1 MSSVPQPRE
10 RPVVVILSA
19 PDHQHPY
26 NLDAIQELADVRI
39 TDAEGLQ
46 EALSGADILLL
57 WDFFSQAL
65 ESAWVAAGRLS
76 WVHAAA
82 AGVDSILFPAF
93 RDSDVTLTNA
103 HGIFDRPIAEFVLAS
118 ILAHDKQLHHSK
130 TLQRRHEWDHRD
142 VQGTYGRNVVIVG
155 TGGIGRET
163 AKLLTAVGLN
173 VEGVGRTARSDPDF
187 GTIHAS
193 TDLAQA
199 VASADHVVLIA
210 PLTEQTRG
218 MVNSD
223 VLASMK
229 TSAHLINVGRG
240 ALVDEP
246 ALIRSLQDGQLAAA
260 SLDVVS
266 EEPLPDD
273 SPLWDLESVH
283 ISAHLSGD
291 IHGWRDLLAAQF
303 LQNLR
308 QWTAGE
314 SMDYVVDKASGF
326 VPGK

>member
-1 MSSVPQPRE
+1 MSTVHQPNG

-26 NLDAIQELADVRI
+26 NLDAIQKLAEVRI
-39 TDAEGLQ
+39 TDAAGLQ
-46 EALSGADILLL
+46 ETLKDADILLL

-65 ESAWVAAGRLS
+65 ESAWAGAHRLA

-93 RDSDVTLTNA
+93 RNSDITLTNA
-103 HGIFDRPIAEFVLAS
+103 HGVFDRPIAEFVLAS
-118 ILAHDKQLHHSK
+118 ILAHDKQLHYSK
-130 TLQRRHEWDHRD
+130 TLQHRHEWKHRD
-142 VQGTYGRNVVIVG
+142 LQGTYGRNVVVVG

-163 AKLLTAVGLN
+163 ARLLTAVGLH
-173 VEGVGRTARSDPDF
+173 VEGVGRTARTDPDF
-187 GTIHAS
+187 GTVHAS

-218 MVNSD
+218 MVTQD
-223 VLASMK
+223 VLAAMK
-229 TSAHLINVGRG
+229 PSAHLINVGRG

-246 ALIRSLQDGQLAAA
+246 ALIRALQAGRLAAA
-260 SLDVVS
+260 SLDVVA

-273 SPLWDLESVH
+273 SPLWDMEQVH
-283 ISAHLSGD
+283 VSAHLSGD
-291 IHGWRDLLAAQF
+291 IHGWRDMLAAQF
-303 LQNLR
+303 LQNLQ

-314 SMDYVVDKASGF
+314 RMANVVDKASGF